1 MALEGF
7 TAAYYKGKNDK
18 KTINAWCMYDW
29 ANSVYS
35 LTITTAVFP
44 SYFFEV
50 TGGKGQSVGF
60 LGLEINNSVL
70 YTYAL
75 SFAFLLVAFQNPF
88 LSAIADF
95 RGSKKKFMRFFSNMG
110 ALACGL
116 MFFFDHNSIVFGVF
130 LLIFA
135 AMGYAGSLVFYN
147 SYLPEIATEDKFDKI
162 SAKGFA
168 LGYIGSVIL
177 LVVNLLMIQMPQF
190 FGIATEIVDGVIVA
204 KDGLLAPKISFL
216 MVGIWWFAF
225 AQYSFAYLP
234 SREAKKTDVNIF
246 VKGIQELKKVWHE
259 TKQLPLLRKFL
270 IAFFFYSMGVQ
281 TVMYLATIFGEEV
294 IGMKLDQLIKLV
306 LLLQILAIGG
316 AYGMAWVAKKKG
328 NIFSLTITLV
338 LWVVVCISAF
348 FMKEG
353 MVNEYY
359 ILGVLVGLVMGGV
372 QSMSRSTYSKLMPQ
386 NTTDHA
392 SYFSFYE
399 TLEKTSIALGTF
411 VYGGILQLTGSMNN
425 SAVSMAIFFIIGIVF
440 LLKIPSKSS
449 YNTVLKS

>member
-1 MALEGF
+1 MI
-7 TAAYYKGKNDK
+7 KNDK
-18 KTINAWCMYDW
+18 KTINAWAMYDW

-44 SYFFEV
+44 SYFFGV
-50 TGGKGQSVGF
+50 TGGKDQTVNF
-60 LGLEINNSVL
+60 LGLDINNSVL

-88 LSAIADF
+88 LSAIADIK
-95 RGSKKKFMRFFSNMG
+95 GNKKRFMRFFSNMG
-110 ALACGL
+110 ALSCAL
-116 MFFFDHNSIVFGVF
+116 MYFFDGNSIVLGVF
-130 LLIFA
+130 LLVFA
-135 AMGYAGSLVFYN
+135 GMGYAGSLVFYN

-168 LGYIGSVIL
+168 LGYVGSVIL
-177 LVVNLLMIQMPQF
+177 LIFNLLLIQKPAW
-190 FGIATEIVDGVIVA
+190 FGIATHLVDGVEVA
-204 KDGLLAPKISFL
+204 VNGLLAPKISFL
-216 MVGIWWFAF
+216 TVGVWWFAF
-225 AQYSFAYLP
+225 AQYTFAYLP
-234 SREAKKTDVNIF
+234 AQEAKHSNENVFT
-246 VKGIQELKKVWHE
+246 KGIKELKKVWQE
-259 TKQLPLLRKFL
+259 TAQLPLLRKFL

-294 IGMKLDQLIKLV
+294 IGMKLDELIKLV

-316 AYGMAWVAKKKG
+316 AYGMAWLAKKKG
-328 NIFSLTITLV
+328 NIFALSITLS
-338 LWVVVCISAF
+338 LWVVVCISAY

-359 ILGVLVGLVMGGV
+359 ILGILVGLVMGGV

-386 NTTDHA
+386 NTSDHA

-399 TLEKTSIALGTF
+399 TLEKSSIALGTF
-411 VYGGILQLTGSMNN
+411 VYGGILQMTGSMNN
-425 SAVSMAIFFIIGIVF
+425 SALSMAIFFIIGIFF

-449 YNTVLKS
+449 YNTTLKANNE

>member
-1 MALEGF
+1 MALEGVVQES
-7 TAAYYKGKNDK
+7 TKGKNDK
-18 KTINAWCMYDW
+18 KTVNAWCMYDW

-44 SYFFEV
+44 SYFFGV
-50 TGGKGQSVGF
+50 TGGKDHTVNF
-60 LGLEINNSVL
+60 LGLHINNSVL

-95 RGSKKKFMRFFSNMG
+95 KGNKKKFMRFFSNMG
-110 ALACGL
+110 ALSCGL
-116 MFFFDHNSIVFGVF
+116 MFFFDQNSVVLGVF
-130 LLIFA
+130 LLVFA

-147 SYLPEIATEDKFDKI
+147 SYLPEIATEDQFDRI

-177 LVVNLLMIQMPQF
+177 LVINLLMIQMPGI
-190 FGIATEIVDGVIVA
+190 FGIATELVDGVEKAI
-204 KDGLLAPKISFL
+204 DPLLAPKISFL
-216 MVGIWWFAF
+216 MVGVWWFAF
-225 AQYSFAYLP
+225 AQYTFTYLP
-234 SREAKKTDVNIF
+234 SRKAKHTDDNIF
-246 VKGIQELKKVWHE
+246 VKGVQELKKVWRE
-259 TKQLPLLRKFL
+259 TAELPLLRKFL
-270 IAFFFYSMGVQ
+270 ISFFFYSMGVQ

-294 IGMKLDQLIKLV
+294 IGMKLDELIKLV
-306 LLLQILAIGG
+306 LLLQLLAIGG
-316 AYGMAWVAKKKG
+316 AYGMAWIAKKKG
-328 NIFSLTITLV
+328 NVFALVITLV
-338 LWVVVCISAF
+338 LWVAVCVSAF
-348 FMKEG
+348 FMREG

-359 ILGVLVGLVMGGV
+359 ILGILVGLVMGGV

-411 VYGGILQLTGSMNN
+411 VYGAILQVTGSMNN
-425 SAVSMAIFFIIGIVF
+425 SAISMTIFFLIGIFF
-440 LLKIPSKSS
+440 LVQIPSKKS
-449 YNTVLKS
+449 YNTSL

>member
-1 MALEGF
+1 MTEI
-7 TAAYYKGKNDK
+7 KKNDK

-44 SYFFEV
+44 SYFFGV
-50 TGGKGQSVGF
+50 TGGKGESVNF

-88 LSAIADF
+88 LSAIADIK
-95 RGSKKKFMRFFSNMG
+95 GNKKKFMRFFSNMG
-110 ALACGL
+110 ALACTL
-116 MFFFDHNSIVFGVF
+116 MFFFDGNSILLGVF
-130 LLIFA
+130 LLVFA

-177 LVVNLLMIQMPQF
+177 LVINLLMIQAPEI
-190 FGIATEIVDGVIVA
+190 FGITDINDPEGT
-204 KDGLLAPKISFL
+204 LAPRISFL

-225 AQYSFAYLP
+225 SQYTFRYLP
-234 SREAKKTDVNIF
+234 IKKEKKTNENIF
-246 VKGIQELKKVWHE
+246 TKGIYEIKKVWSE
-259 TKQLPLLRKFL
+259 TAQLPLLRKFL
-270 IAFFFYSMGVQ
+270 ISFFFYSMGVQ

-294 IGMKLDQLIKLV
+294 IGMKLDELIKLV

-328 NIFSLTITLV
+328 NIFALLITLF
-338 LWVVVCISAF
+338 LWVIVCISAF

-353 MVNEYY
+353 MVTEYY

-392 SYFSFYE
+392 SYFSFFE

-411 VYGGILQLTGSMNN
+411 VYGGILQFTGSMNN
-425 SAVSMAIFFIIGIVF
+425 SAISMAVFFVIGIYF
-440 LLKIPSKSS
+440 LLKIPSKSN
-449 YNTVLKS
+449 YNTLLKS